1 MRKFLA
7 ILLIAVIACSTSE
20 EDKDSFLE
28 TIKKWYLELE
38 NMGVIDAILNL
49 LTTQGLPV
57 AKEACC
63 TYIPDACSICET
75 LIKYIELELNY

>member
-1 MRKFLA
+1 
-7 ILLIAVIACSTSE
+7 
-20 EDKDSFLE
+20 
-28 TIKKWYLELE
+28 
-38 NMGVIDAILNL
+38 MGVIDAVLNL
-49 LTTQGLPV
+49 LKTQGLPV

>member
-20 EDKDSFLE
+20 EDDSFLE

-38 NMGVIDAILNL
+38 KLGVIDAILNL

-63 TYIPDACSICET
+63 KYIPDACNICET
-75 LIKYIELELNY
+75 LVKYIELELNY